1 MKKINL
7 SIRAKAIVLLML
19 IQFSYGSYAQ
29 SPPAWISSP
38 ADNATN
44 VQLLPTITIRTHTA
58 IDSSRVTWQYPNLA
72 NSVNQNPVPQTLQV
86 IPRILSDSLADS
98 LHKYL
103 SVPGKYVL
111 VDDTTLKFT
120 PSIPLIPS
128 MEYVAVIKNLWVGS
142 GGITTGPQTYFN
154 ASGYVVSFKTIPSVH
169 KLLFSSLPQNGYIKC
184 SDSIKLVFNR
194 KINSLTTPL
203 GNLVKFK
210 KLDSSN
216 IDANSITHHFYS
228 DVTVPIWIGGI
239 DSNTIFVKPGPA
251 LENSSLT
258 MTVYTD
264 YLNGDSTTRKEYAVH
279 KKDAFKLNM
288 NISAPAGS
296 DSNRIWGLISIPK
309 GDNYFISGEQVT
321 LSAAENDSVYSFVK
335 WLCPENP
342 AINNSTESV
351 VKFSYGCSELRDI
364 KITAVYKKFDSIE
377 VVVSAPTNG
386 QIKVFNSSLALLG
399 GAGNYKIAPNE
410 QIQLVSI
417 PDSNYEHFGW
427 ITNDAP
433 LNSMIG
439 SGSPPIDNTLKIQ
452 NKGKYGNL
460 IEVTSD
466 IDPGLPKAKQ
476 YCASLSFE
484 WLIDEGC
491 KSVNSLPG
499 FGNVTLETDDPF
511 ASIPINI
518 DLTGTCYQ
526 IEGIMNNGVPTQ
538 FTPPVQVLLS
548 SVPVGR
554 APNCNSVVVFISRVK
569 CKFDL
574 TTYLNNR
581 KASEIGYK
589 KEVDGSGHLTD
600 VTVKIYH
607 KCGERR
613 ELIGYS
619 GYANQQN
626 TSVTNM
632 IYDIRRGIEVAYIE
646 LPCGE
651 EIELEAVKDIR
662 EEGFN
667 FSHWSYGSPMT
678 KYVRPSPP
686 ETPTFSFVL
695 DRDKSAIAIFRE
707 EFRLRKIGFY
717 QNNAI
722 PWSGGDVSWYS
733 TKILN
738 ALSKAGEM
746 PEDINIYLTAIEM
759 NTYAPVGETPN
770 VQTNWV
776 RYGTE
781 IQYQFNEPVNKSS
794 ISETNWWRLYCMDES
809 LRYDI
814 GYSGSQKVIYTPKSQ
829 YLTWSNEDKRVT
841 QKLLTTESNPRIGNG
856 AEYGISYMEKFRIR
870 TEGITNLSGEH
881 IWNPGTY
888 YAETE
893 MPGVNLFLHSV
904 RPTATSGDGPLE
916 AYTLYDAGIRDV
928 VSGSSYALD

>member
-1 MKKINL
+1 
-7 SIRAKAIVLLML
+7 ML
-19 IQFSYGSYAQ
+19 
-29 SPPAWISSP
+29 
-38 ADNATN
+38 
-44 VQLLPTITIRTHTA
+44 
-58 IDSSRVTWQYPNLA
+58 
-72 NSVNQNPVPQTLQV
+72 
-86 IPRILSDSLADS
+86 
-98 LHKYL
+98 
-103 SVPGKYVL
+103 
-111 VDDTTLKFT
+111 
-120 PSIPLIPS
+120 
-128 MEYVAVIKNLWVGS
+128 GS
-142 GGITTGPQTYFN
+142 G
-154 ASGYVVSFKTIPSVH
+154 A
-169 KLLFSSLPQNGYIKC
+169 
-184 SDSIKLVFNR
+184 
-194 KINSLTTPL
+194 
-203 GNLVKFK
+203 
-210 KLDSSN
+210 
-216 IDANSITHHFYS
+216 
-228 DVTVPIWIGGI
+228 
-239 DSNTIFVKPGPA
+239 
-251 LENSSLT
+251 
-258 MTVYTD
+258 
-264 YLNGDSTTRKEYAVH
+264 
-279 KKDAFKLNM
+279 
-288 NISAPAGS
+288 
-296 DSNRIWGLISIPK
+296 
-309 GDNYFISGEQVT
+309 
-321 LSAAENDSVYSFVK
+321 
-335 WLCPENP
+335 
-342 AINNSTESV
+342 
-351 VKFSYGCSELRDI
+351 
-364 KITAVYKKFDSIE
+364 
-377 VVVSAPTNG
+377 
-386 QIKVFNSSLALLG
+386 
-399 GAGNYKIAPNE
+399 
-410 QIQLVSI
+410 
-417 PDSNYEHFGW
+417 
-427 ITNDAP
+427 
-433 LNSMIG
+433 
-439 SGSPPIDNTLKIQ
+439 PPIDNTLKIQ
-452 NKGKYGNL
+452 NKGKYGDI
-460 IEVTSD
+460 IEITSD

-476 YCASLSFE
+476 YCASLRFE
-484 WLIDEGC
+484 WLIEEGC

-499 FGNVTLETDDPF
+499 FGNITLETDDPF

-569 CKFDL
+569 YKFKL

-581 KASEIGYK
+581 KDGEIGYK
-589 KEVDGSGHLTD
+589 REINPIDNLKD
-600 VTVKIYH
+600 VIVKIYH

-619 GYANQQN
+619 GYAKQQDS
-626 TSVTNM
+626 SVM
-632 IYDIRRGIEVAYIE
+632 IYDIRRGTEVTYIE

-667 FSHWSYGSPMT
+667 FSHWSYGTPMT

-686 ETPTFSFVL
+686 EIPTFSFVL

-722 PWSGGDVSWYS
+722 PWSGGDVSWLT
-733 TKILN
+733 TKEIRLAN
-738 ALSKAGEM
+738 LAGEM

-759 NTYAPVGETPN
+759 NSYAPVGEIPN

-781 IQYQFNEPVNKSS
+781 IKYQFNEPVNKSS

-870 TEGITNLSGEH
+870 TEGITNLNGEH

-916 AYTLYDAGIRDV
+916 TYTLYDAGIRDV
-928 VSGSSYALD
+928 VGGSSNALGGKVPNWCYDEIKAGSKLVYNKKMISKDKLSRTDLVTADISSFDFDGTDDFCSDTSLQIRIWKNYFNGFEKLWDKLSNPEVDDITKKKIKDGDKDTSVAIIVLYAIAVIFYAVIGFIVSFIAWALSWLYHLTDPLGTNNFIFSKADWFGANPSLINRSNNNIVEHEVKTLLKVNQIP